1 MSNSKKINL
10 ESYLIDPCL
19 RSNSND
25 HKSNVEISYKK
36 IISQQVEIR
45 YSF

>member
-10 ESYLIDPCL
+10 ESYPTDPCL

-25 HKSNVEISYKK
+25 HKSNVEISYEK
-36 IISQQVEIR
+36 IISQQVVIR
-45 YSF
+45 YPF